1 VRDPE
6 KLAKRAEMERRECKF
21 CLYYDPASRDC
32 SVGMKNCVLD
42 EAPDSVLETGPPDK
56 PSYPCRSCSYGK
68 GERPCVSFCM
78 KKVME
83 EWRMERQA
91 AGKEGADNA

>member
-1 VRDPE
+1 VKDPE

-21 CLYYDPASRDC
+21 CLYYDPGSRDC

-42 EAPDSVLETGPPDK
+42 EAPDSDLETGPPDR

-83 EWRMERQA
+83 EWRRERQA
-91 AGKEGADNA
+91 AGKEGADDA